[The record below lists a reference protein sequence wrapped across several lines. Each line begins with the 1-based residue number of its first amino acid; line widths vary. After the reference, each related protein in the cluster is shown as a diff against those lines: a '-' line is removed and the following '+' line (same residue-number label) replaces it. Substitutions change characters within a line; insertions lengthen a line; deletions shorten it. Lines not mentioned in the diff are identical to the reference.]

1 MGSFSESSGYLNQ
14 SGGWA
19 NAAQSVRL
27 MMQSVIAAGGTIV
40 AGKAVKKLLQDHE
53 RTTGV
58 KCVDGTVFQADIVI
72 LATGS
77 WTASTFDDLDL
88 KGKCQ
93 ATGCVTSI
101 EH

>member
-19 NAAQSVRL
+19 SAAQSVRL